1 MGKFFIQASFYS
13 ISMDTKLS
21 CFHRISERFGA
32 MLRAF
37 ASFIIGILMAL
48 GMAWRLALVLIA
60 TMVPLALVTWF
71 SGRVVSK
78 ATQDVQDSSAQAS
91 GIAEQ
96 VFAGICTVYSFSLQG
111 RFSRLYD
118 EKLVNARKDGERR
131 ALIAGGMCTCKPY

>member
-1 MGKFFIQASFYS
+1 
-13 ISMDTKLS
+13 
-21 CFHRISERFGA
+21 

-37 ASFIIGILMAL
+37 ASFTIGILLAL

-78 ATQDVQDSSAQAS
+78 ATQDVQDSSAKAS

-96 VFAGICTVYSFSLQG
+96 VFSGIRTVYSFSLQG

-118 EKLVNARKDGERR
+118 EKLVSARQDGERR
-131 ALIAGGMCTCKPY
+131 ALIAGGM